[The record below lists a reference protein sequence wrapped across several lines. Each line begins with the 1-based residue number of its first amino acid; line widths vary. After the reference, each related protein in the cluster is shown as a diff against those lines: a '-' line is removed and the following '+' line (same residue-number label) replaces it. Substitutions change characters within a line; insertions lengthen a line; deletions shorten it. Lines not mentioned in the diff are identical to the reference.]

1 MIKKLFLAL
10 ILIAPCSVSLA
21 EVVVIV
27 NPQNGVSSM
36 KKSDLAR
43 LFLGKSTSFDN
54 GGKAEVVNQIS
65 ASASRASFD
74 SDLLGKT
81 TSQINAYWS
90 KQMFSGSGTPPE
102 ELNGD
107 LAVLQHVA
115 ANPNAIGYIDATAV
129 NDGVKVVSIQ

>member
-1 MIKKLFLAL
+1 MIKRLFLAL
-10 ILIAPCSVSLA
+10 VLIAPFSASMA
-21 EVVVIV
+21 DVVVIV
-27 NPQNGVSSM
+27 NSQNSVSSM
-36 KKSDLAR
+36 KKSELAR

-54 GGKAEVVNQIS
+54 GSKAEVVNQIS

-115 ANPNAIGYIDATAV
+115 ANPNSIGYIEATAV
-129 NDGVKVVSIQ
+129 NDAVKVVSIQ